1 MLFCVNL
8 SLIVCF
14 VGWFV
19 TQQWCIH
26 RLFGGKAVAFRRR
39 AGGIPPKGQWRF
51 GRIVVRYGRY
61 RGHLLCFL
69 RLDFSVLYVYIYKS
83 VIYKIVQECVI
94 FGQRDGWLKMT
105 PFWESGCKVFF
116 ITKSKKTL
124 CARQNSYW
132 QYEGFSQSFQLYKV
146 AIPPNICFPVYLCY
160 SPTHFVGY

>member
-69 RLDFSVLYVYIYKS
+69 RLDLCDIYVYAYKS
-83 VIYKIVQECVI
+83 LIYKIAQECVI

-105 PFWESGCKVFF
+105 SFWESGCKVFLMTPYHHHLEKLGWIETDIVKLF
-116 ITKSKKTL
+116 WTIGLVLSM
-124 CARQNSYW
+124 
-132 QYEGFSQSFQLYKV
+132 G
-146 AIPPNICFPVYLCY
+146 AIIFGVWL
-160 SPTHFVGY
+160 